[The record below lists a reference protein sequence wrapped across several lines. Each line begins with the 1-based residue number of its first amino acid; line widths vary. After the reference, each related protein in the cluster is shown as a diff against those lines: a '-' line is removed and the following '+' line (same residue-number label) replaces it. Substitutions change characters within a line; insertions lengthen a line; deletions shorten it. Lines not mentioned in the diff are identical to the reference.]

1 MPYLGNPAV
10 DRFTSTKAAS
20 VYSGNGSTTVAF
32 TLEHS
37 VGADEDI
44 LVSVDGVI
52 QEPSVA
58 YAVSSGTT
66 LTFTAAPS
74 SNSGNNI
81 FVYYLFRTIGT
92 VTHPPTSALSATSG
106 TFSTTLDVTGA
117 FTSQGIDDN
126 ADGTAITIDS
136 SERVMIGTTTEG
148 HADADN
154 LTVSGS
160 ANSGITIRSGTS
172 NQGQIFFSDG
182 TSGDDEFRGI
192 VGYNHSNNRLTLTSN
207 AGAGTFELYSTGVQA
222 TIGNAAGA
230 YIAVLVNDGNNADR
244 YGMAISCG
252 SDDASGT
259 NYALRFADGDSGTQ
273 GYITFSGGTVTYGAF
288 TAFHP
293 CVIPNADNDADS
305 QDNAYPYG
313 TLLEITSLRYS
324 QKNGADTE
332 RGLLYN
338 VQKSSSAKSKAVI
351 GAYGSSM
358 NGGPDEETN
367 MHQTLIL
374 GDGHIL
380 CNNENG
386 NIAIGD
392 YICTSSASGEGMK
405 ATSICTTIG
414 VAREAVSFTNSTAKL
429 VAVEYGYRQF
439 VPEDLEDRIK
449 ALENA

>member
-1 MPYLGNPAV
+1 MAYIGVSPSNGVRRKHTYTATANQTSFSGAGAEGATLSYNDSNFV
-10 DRFTSTKAAS
+10 DVYQNGVKLSEADYTS
-20 VYSGNGSTTVAF
+20 
-32 TLEHS
+32 
-37 VGADEDI
+37 
-44 LVSVDGVI
+44 
-52 QEPSVA
+52 
-58 YAVSSGTT
+58 
-66 LTFTAAPS
+66 
-74 SNSGNNI
+74 
-81 FVYYLFRTIGT
+81 
-92 VTHPPTSALSATSG
+92 TSG
-106 TFSTTLDVTGA
+106 TAIVLAQGASVSDIVEVVVYDVFSVADTVSKSAGGTFDGNITAAGTLGVTGA

-148 HADADN
+148 HANADD

-172 NQGQIFFSDG
+172 SNGQIFFSDG

-230 YIAVLVNDGNNADR
+230 YIAVLVNDGNDVDR

-293 CVIPNADNDADS
+293 CVIPNADNNADS

-313 TLLEITSLRYS
+313 TLLEIASLRYS

-386 NIAIGD
+386 NIAVGD
-392 YICTSSASGEGMK
+392 YICTSSTSGEGMK

-414 VAREAVSFTNSTAKL
+414 IAREAITFSNSTAKL